1 MTLSEAVDILR
12 TLQNRIDLCLII
24 IEGEHGV
31 KYLHT
36 LFEDIFE
43 DAQELM
49 SGFCVHEAEVPGE
62 G

>member
-24 IEGEHGV
+24 IEGEHVV

-49 SGFCVHEAEVPGE
+49 SGFCVHEAEVLGE

>member
-1 MTLSEAVDILR
+1 MTISEAIDILR
-12 TLQNRIDLCLII
+12 TITVRIELCLII

-49 SGFCVHEAEVPGE
+49 SGFCIHEAEVLGE

>member
-12 TLQNRIDLCLII
+12 TLQNRIELCLII

-49 SGFCVHEAEVPGE
+49 SGFCVHEAEVSGE